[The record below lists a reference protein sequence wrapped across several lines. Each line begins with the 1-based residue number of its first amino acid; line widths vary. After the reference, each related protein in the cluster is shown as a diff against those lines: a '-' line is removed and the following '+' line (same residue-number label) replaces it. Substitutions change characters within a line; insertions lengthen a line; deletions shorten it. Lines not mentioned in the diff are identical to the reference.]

1 MKIFKLPLAGLL
13 FCTAP
18 LLAGCGTSD
27 KPEAPVSLTWE
38 MGTGNAEPGYYE
50 NSFVLKNISGAPL
63 PRNWTIYYS
72 QLPRNVKQI
81 GNPAVKVEPVN
92 GNFFKMYPTESFTP
106 LAPGDSMRITF
117 LCSYKID
124 RNSHAP
130 EGTYWVATADGK
142 ESSPLPVTLNT
153 LVLPSPESLPGY
165 PDATKIY
172 ESNLRLENV
181 SALQPWDILPSVKK
195 ATPAEGAVVLD
206 GKVALAYPDAY
217 AVEARLLKEKLSA
230 LYGLEVVDKAPVT
243 IALETLA
250 DKAKAVN
257 DEYYDMVIDSDRIKI
272 SAATPHGVFNGTQ
285 TLLAMLK
292 GKEAPYRLDAMSVE
306 DYPDLLYR
314 GQMIDIAR
322 NFTTVD
328 NLKKLVDVFAS
339 YKMNVLHFHFSD
351 DEAWRLEI
359 PGLEELTA
367 VGSRRGHT
375 TDESRCLYPC
385 YDGGYDPDAAT
396 VGNGYYS
403 REDFIGLLRYAA
415 ERHIR
420 VIPEIESPGH
430 ARAAIVSMKAR
441 YNKYKDTD
449 VEKAA
454 EYLLSEPEDTSR
466 YASVQYY
473 TDNVIN
479 VAMPSTYRFMEKVIQ
494 ELAAMYREAGVPL
507 ATVHLGGDEVARGV
521 WLGSPKCQAL
531 MKEKGMTKPH
541 DLAEHFITQM
551 ADIMQRN
558 GLKFSGWQEV
568 ALGHTEEA
576 HRQLRTQAAGV
587 YCWNTVPGYD
597 EVVYQIANN
606 GYPVILCNV
615 GNFYMDMAY
624 NGHPDE
630 RGLDWGG
637 YVDESVSFSMLP
649 FSIYRSLRTD
659 GAGNPV
665 DLDMAYNG
673 HPDERGLDWGGY
685 VDESV
690 SFSMLPFSIYRSLRT
705 DGAGNPVDLDA
716 AEKGKTVLTA
726 EGRKNILG
734 VQGQLFAETIRSFNG
749 VEYLLFPK
757 IMGLAERGWNAY
769 PAWEE
774 LRGAQEQ
781 QAFNKALALYYE
793 KISDMEMP
801 YWARNGINFRLPH
814 PGLLVK
820 DGKLYANVAI
830 RGAEIRYT
838 TDGSEPDAQSAL
850 WEAPVPCHAPVVKA
864 KTFCQGKESLPITLK
879 TE

>member
-1 MKIFKLPLAGLL
+1 MKILKLPLAGLL
-13 FCTAP
+13 FCTVP
-18 LLAGCGTSD
+18 FWAGCGTSD
-27 KPEAPVSLTWE
+27 KSEAPVSLTWE
-38 MGTGNAEPGYYE
+38 MGASDIAPGYYE
-50 NSFVLKNISGAPL
+50 NSFVLKNISDAPL
-63 PRNWTIYYS
+63 SKDWTIYYS
-72 QLPRNVKQI
+72 QLPRNVKQA
-81 GNPAVKVEPVN
+81 GNPAVKVESVN
-92 GNFFKMYPTESFTP
+92 GNFFKMYPTESFTS

-117 LCSYKID
+117 LCSYKLD

-130 EGTYWVATADGK
+130 EGTYWVAATDGK
-142 ESSPLPVTLNT
+142 EGKPLPVTLNA
-153 LVLPSPESLPGY
+153 LGLPSPESLPGY
-165 PDATKIY
+165 PDAVKIY
-172 ESNLRLENV
+172 ESNLRLAHAP
-181 SALQPWDILPSVKK
+181 ALKQSDILPSVKK
-195 ATPAEGAVVLD
+195 VTPAEGGVVLD
-206 GKVALAYPDAY
+206 GKVALVYPDEY
-217 AVEARLLKEKLSA
+217 AGEAKLLKEKLSA
-230 LYGLEVVDKAPVT
+230 LYGLEIVDQAPVT

-257 DEYYDMVIDSDRIKI
+257 DEYYDMVIGSDRIKI

-292 GKEAPYRLDAMSVE
+292 DKKAPYRLDAMSVE

-322 NFTTVD
+322 NFTTAD
-328 NLKKLVDVFAS
+328 NLKKLVDIFAS
-339 YKMNVLHFHFSD
+339 YKMNVLHFHFAD

-367 VGSRRGHT
+367 VGSCRGHT

-385 YDGGYDPDAAT
+385 YDGGYDPDAST
-396 VGNGYYS
+396 VGNGHYS

-441 YNKYKDTD
+441 YNRYKDTD
-449 VEKAA
+449 MEKAA

-479 VAMPSTYRFMEKVIQ
+479 VAMPSAYRFMEKVIQ
-494 ELAAMYREAGVPL
+494 ELAAMYEEAGVPL
-507 ATVHLGGDEVARGV
+507 TTVHLGGDEVARGV
-521 WLGSPKCQAL
+521 WLGSPKCRAL
-531 MKEKGMTKPH
+531 MKEEGMTKPH
-541 DLAEHFITQM
+541 DLAEYFITQM
-551 ADIMQRN
+551 AGIMQRN

-637 YVDESVSFSMLP
+637 YVDEAISFSMLP

-659 GAGNPV
+659 GAGDSV
-665 DLDMAYNG
+665 DLDK
-673 HPDERGLDWGGY
+673 
-685 VDESV
+685 
-690 SFSMLPFSIYRSLRT
+690 
-705 DGAGNPVDLDA
+705 

-734 VQGQLFAETIRSFNG
+734 VQGQLFAETIRSFSG

-769 PAWEE
+769 PAWEK

-781 QAFNKALALYYE
+781 QAFDKALALYYE

-801 YWARNGINFRLPH
+801 YWAKNGINFRLPH

-820 DGKLYANVAI
+820 DGTLYANTAI

-838 TDGSEPDAQSAL
+838 MDGSEPTVNSAL
-850 WEAPVPCHAPVVKA
+850 WEMPVKCDASVVKA
-864 KTFCQGKESLPITLK
+864 GTFYQGKASLPITLK
-879 TE
+879 VE

>member
-1 MKIFKLPLAGLL
+1 MIRRPPRSTL
-13 FCTAP
+13 FPYT
-18 LLAGCGTSD
+18 
-27 KPEAPVSLTWE
+27 
-38 MGTGNAEPGYYE
+38 
-50 NSFVLKNISGAPL
+50 
-63 PRNWTIYYS
+63 
-72 QLPRNVKQI
+72 
-81 GNPAVKVEPVN
+81 
-92 GNFFKMYPTESFTP
+92 
-106 LAPGDSMRITF
+106 
-117 LCSYKID
+117 
-124 RNSHAP
+124 
-130 EGTYWVATADGK
+130 
-142 ESSPLPVTLNT
+142 TLFR
-153 LVLPSPESLPGY
+153 S
-165 PDATKIY
+165 
-172 ESNLRLENV
+172 
-181 SALQPWDILPSVKK
+181 
-195 ATPAEGAVVLD
+195 
-206 GKVALAYPDAY
+206 
-217 AVEARLLKEKLSA
+217 
-230 LYGLEVVDKAPVT
+230 T

-257 DEYYDMVIDSDRIKI
+257 DEYYDLVIDSDRIKI

-292 GKEAPYRLDAMSVE
+292 GKKAPYRLDAMSVE

-328 NLKKLVDVFAS
+328 NLKKLVDIFAS

-375 TDESRCLYPC
+375 TNESRCLYPC

-521 WLGSPKCQAL
+521 WLGSPKCRAL
-531 MKEKGMTKPH
+531 MKEKSMTKPH
-541 DLAEHFITQM
+541 DLAEYFITQM

-649 FSIYRSLRTD
+649 FSIYRSLR
-659 GAGNPV
+659 A
-665 DLDMAYNG
+665 
-673 HPDERGLDWGGY
+673 
-685 VDESV
+685 
-690 SFSMLPFSIYRSLRT
+690 

-769 PAWEE
+769 SAWEE

-838 TDGSEPDAQSAL
+838 TDGSEPDTQSAL

-864 KTFCQGKESLPITLK
+864 KTFYQGKESLPITLK

>member
-1 MKIFKLPLAGLL
+1 MKILKLPFAGLL
-13 FCTAP
+13 FCTVP
-18 LLAGCGTSD
+18 FWAGCGTSD
-27 KPEAPVSLTWE
+27 KSEAPVSLTWE
-38 MGTGNAEPGYYE
+38 MGASDIAPGYYE
-50 NSFVLKNISGAPL
+50 NSFVLKNISDAPL
-63 PRNWTIYYS
+63 PKDWTIYYS
-72 QLPRNVKQI
+72 QLPRNVKQA
-81 GNPAVKVEPVN
+81 GNPAVKVESVN
-92 GNFFKMYPTESFTP
+92 GNFFKMYPTESFTS

-117 LCSYKID
+117 LCSYKLD
-124 RNSHAP
+124 RNSHVP
-130 EGTYWVATADGK
+130 EGTYWVAATDGK
-142 ESSPLPVTLNT
+142 EGKPLPVTLNA
-153 LVLPSPESLPGY
+153 LGLPSPESLSGY
-165 PDATKIY
+165 PDAVKIY
-172 ESNLRLENV
+172 ESNLRLAHAP
-181 SALQPWDILPSVKK
+181 ALKQSDILPSVKK
-195 ATPAEGAVVLD
+195 VTPAEGGVVLD
-206 GKVALAYPDAY
+206 GKVALAYPGEY
-217 AVEARLLKEKLSA
+217 AGEARLLKEKLSA
-230 LYGLEVVDKAPVT
+230 LYGLEIVDQAPVT

-257 DEYYDMVIDSDRIKI
+257 DEYYDMVIGSDLIKI

-292 GKEAPYRLDAMSVE
+292 DKKAPYRLDAMSVE

-322 NFTTVD
+322 NFPPAD
-328 NLKKLVDVFAS
+328 NLKKLVDIFAS
-339 YKMNVLHFHFSD
+339 YKMNVLHFHFAD

-367 VGSRRGHT
+367 VGSCRGHT

-385 YDGGYDPDAAT
+385 YDGGYDPDAST
-396 VGNGYYS
+396 VGNGHYS

-441 YNKYKDTD
+441 YNRYKDTD
-449 VEKAA
+449 MEKAA

-479 VAMPSTYRFMEKVIQ
+479 VAMPSAYRFMEKVIQ
-494 ELAAMYREAGVPL
+494 ELAAMYEEAGVPL
-507 ATVHLGGDEVARGV
+507 TTVHLGGDEVARGV
-521 WLGSPKCQAL
+521 WLGSPKCRAL
-531 MKEKGMTKPH
+531 MKEEGMTKPH
-541 DLAEHFITQM
+541 DLAEYFITQM
-551 ADIMQRN
+551 AGIMQRN

-637 YVDESVSFSMLP
+637 YVDEAISFSMLP

-659 GAGNPV
+659 GAGDSV
-665 DLDMAYNG
+665 DLDK
-673 HPDERGLDWGGY
+673 
-685 VDESV
+685 
-690 SFSMLPFSIYRSLRT
+690 
-705 DGAGNPVDLDA
+705 

-734 VQGQLFAETIRSFNG
+734 VQGQLFAETIRSFSG

-769 PAWEE
+769 PAWEK

-781 QAFNKALALYYE
+781 QAFDKALALYYE

-801 YWARNGINFRLPH
+801 YWAKNGINFRLPH

-820 DGKLYANVAI
+820 DGTLYANTAI

-838 TDGSEPDAQSAL
+838 MDGSEPTVNSAL
-850 WEAPVPCHAPVVKA
+850 WEMPMKCDASVVKA
-864 KTFCQGKESLPITLK
+864 GTFYQGKASLPITLK
-879 TE
+879 VE

>member
-1 MKIFKLPLAGLL
+1 L
-13 FCTAP
+13 
-18 LLAGCGTSD
+18 
-27 KPEAPVSLTWE
+27 
-38 MGTGNAEPGYYE
+38 
-50 NSFVLKNISGAPL
+50 
-63 PRNWTIYYS
+63 
-72 QLPRNVKQI
+72 
-81 GNPAVKVEPVN
+81 
-92 GNFFKMYPTESFTP
+92 
-106 LAPGDSMRITF
+106 
-117 LCSYKID
+117 
-124 RNSHAP
+124 
-130 EGTYWVATADGK
+130 
-142 ESSPLPVTLNT
+142 
-153 LVLPSPESLPGY
+153 
-165 PDATKIY
+165 
-172 ESNLRLENV
+172 
-181 SALQPWDILPSVKK
+181 
-195 ATPAEGAVVLD
+195 
-206 GKVALAYPDAY
+206 
-217 AVEARLLKEKLSA
+217 
-230 LYGLEVVDKAPVT
+230 
-243 IALETLA
+243 
-250 DKAKAVN
+250 
-257 DEYYDMVIDSDRIKI
+257 VIDSDRVTI

-420 VIPEIESPGH
+420 VILEIESPGH

-665 DLDMAYNG
+665 DLD
-673 HPDERGLDWGGY
+673 
-685 VDESV
+685 
-690 SFSMLPFSIYRSLRT
+690 
-705 DGAGNPVDLDA
+705 A

>member
-38 MGTGNAEPGYYE
+38 MGTGNAEPGYY
-50 NSFVLKNISGAPL
+50 
-63 PRNWTIYYS
+63 S
-72 QLPRNVKQI
+72 QLPRNVKQV

-117 LCSYKID
+117 LCSYKLD

-153 LVLPSPESLPGY
+153 LALPSPESLPGY

-195 ATPAEGAVVLD
+195 ATLAGGAVVLD

-292 GKEAPYRLDAMSVE
+292 GKKAPYRLDAMSVE

-454 EYLLSEPEDTSR
+454 EYLLNEPEDTSR

-665 DLDMAYNG
+665 DLD
-673 HPDERGLDWGGY
+673 
-685 VDESV
+685 
-690 SFSMLPFSIYRSLRT
+690 
-705 DGAGNPVDLDA
+705 A

-838 TDGSEPDAQSAL
+838 TDGSEPDTQSAL

>member
-1 MKIFKLPLAGLL
+1 
-13 FCTAP
+13 
-18 LLAGCGTSD
+18 
-27 KPEAPVSLTWE
+27 
-38 MGTGNAEPGYYE
+38 
-50 NSFVLKNISGAPL
+50 
-63 PRNWTIYYS
+63 
-72 QLPRNVKQI
+72 
-81 GNPAVKVEPVN
+81 
-92 GNFFKMYPTESFTP
+92 
-106 LAPGDSMRITF
+106 
-117 LCSYKID
+117 
-124 RNSHAP
+124 
-130 EGTYWVATADGK
+130 
-142 ESSPLPVTLNT
+142 
-153 LVLPSPESLPGY
+153 
-165 PDATKIY
+165 
-172 ESNLRLENV
+172 
-181 SALQPWDILPSVKK
+181 
-195 ATPAEGAVVLD
+195 
-206 GKVALAYPDAY
+206 
-217 AVEARLLKEKLSA
+217 
-230 LYGLEVVDKAPVT
+230 
-243 IALETLA
+243 
-250 DKAKAVN
+250 
-257 DEYYDMVIDSDRIKI
+257 
-272 SAATPHGVFNGTQ
+272 
-285 TLLAMLK
+285 
-292 GKEAPYRLDAMSVE
+292 
-306 DYPDLLYR
+306 
-314 GQMIDIAR
+314 
-322 NFTTVD
+322 
-328 NLKKLVDVFAS
+328 
-339 YKMNVLHFHFSD
+339 MNVLHFHFSD

-441 YNKYKDTD
+441 YNRYKDTD
-449 VEKAA
+449 MEKAA

-665 DLDMAYNG
+665 DLD
-673 HPDERGLDWGGY
+673 
-685 VDESV
+685 
-690 SFSMLPFSIYRSLRT
+690 
-705 DGAGNPVDLDA
+705 A

>member
-1 MKIFKLPLAGLL
+1 MNFLWEGAREGYLFSKKRYPSLIRSPASRETTRFPRRGKLLFFPDQNKRRALVILTRGVIADDLTQLLVGEGHVVALAEDVAREVVRVDDHRAHAGLL
-13 FCTAP
+13 IDLVAHARGIFRNTDAVVAVDGEHVGVEAVEARD
-18 LLAGCGTSD
+18 LHADHIVEDAVLAGELAKARADGG
-27 KPEAPVSLTWE
+27 PED
-38 MGTGNAEPGYYE
+38 
-50 NSFVLKNISGAPL
+50 L
-63 PRNWTIYYS
+63 PRAA
-72 QLPRNVKQI
+72 LVD
-81 GNPAVKVEPVN
+81 GELH
-92 GNFFKMYPTESFTP
+92 
-106 LAPGDSMRITF
+106 LAH
-117 LCSYKID
+117 LA
-124 RNSHAP
+124 HA
-130 EGTYWVATADGK
+130 
-142 ESSPLPVTLNT
+142 
-153 LVLPSPESLPGY
+153 
-165 PDATKIY
+165 DA
-172 ESNLRLENV
+172 
-181 SALQPWDILPSVKK
+181 
-195 ATPAEGAVVLD
+195 GAVVLD

-665 DLDMAYNG
+665 DLD
-673 HPDERGLDWGGY
+673 
-685 VDESV
+685 
-690 SFSMLPFSIYRSLRT
+690 
-705 DGAGNPVDLDA
+705 A

>member
-1 MKIFKLPLAGLL
+1 MKILRRPLVGLL
-13 FCTAP
+13 FCTVP
-18 LLAGCGTSD
+18 FWAGCGTSD
-27 KPEAPVSLTWE
+27 KLEAPVSLTWE
-38 MGTGNAEPGYYE
+38 MGASNIEPGYYE
-50 NSFVLKNISGAPL
+50 NSFVLTNISGSPL
-63 PRNWTIYYS
+63 SKDWTIYYS
-72 QLPRNVKQI
+72 QLPRYVKQEE
-81 GNPAVKVEPVN
+81 NPAVKVEAVN
-92 GNFFKMYPTESFTP
+92 GNFFKMYPTDSFKP
-106 LAPGDSMRITF
+106 LAPGDSMRISF
-117 LCSYKID
+117 LCSYKLD

-130 EGTYWVATADGK
+130 EGVYWVATVDGK
-142 ESSPLPVTLNT
+142 EGKPLPIALNA
-153 LVLPSPESLPGY
+153 LPLSSPESLPGY
-165 PDATKIY
+165 PDATNIY
-172 ESNLRLENV
+172 ESNLRLKNV
-181 SALQPWDILPSVKK
+181 PVLEQSDILPSVKK
-195 ATPAEGAVVLD
+195 VVSAEGYVVLD
-206 GKVALAYPDAY
+206 GKVALTYSDEY
-217 AVEARLLKEKLSA
+217 ADEARLLKEKLHD
-230 LYGLEVVDKAPVT
+230 LYNLEVDGKAPVV
-243 IALETLA
+243 IALEPLS
-250 DKAKAVN
+250 DKVQAVN
-257 DEYYDMVIDSDRIKI
+257 DEYYNMVIGSGRIKI
-272 SAATPHGVFNGTQ
+272 SAATPHGIFNGTQ

-292 GKEAPYRLDAMSVE
+292 NKTAPYQLNAMSVE

-322 NFTTVD
+322 NFTTVE
-328 NLKKLVDVFAS
+328 NLKKLVDIFAS
-339 YKMNVLHFHFSD
+339 YKLNVLHFHFAD

-375 TDESRCLYPC
+375 TDESRCLFPC

-441 YNKYKDTD
+441 YNKYKETD
-449 VEKAA
+449 VEKAV

-479 VAMPSTYRFMEKVIQ
+479 VALPSSYHFMEKVIR
-494 ELAAMYREAGVPL
+494 ELAAMYKEAGAAL
-507 ATVHLGGDEVARGV
+507 TTVHLGGDEVARGV
-521 WLGSPKCQAL
+521 WQGSPKCRVL
-531 MKEKGMTKPH
+531 MKEKGMMKPH
-541 DLAEHFITQM
+541 NLAEYFITQM
-551 ADIMQRN
+551 AGIMQRN

-576 HRQLRTQAAGV
+576 HRQLRSQAAGV

-637 YVDESVSFSMLP
+637 YVDESISFSMLP
-649 FSIYRSLRTD
+649 YSIYRSLRTD

-665 DLDMAYNG
+665 DL
-673 HPDERGLDWGGY
+673 EK
-685 VDESV
+685 V
-690 SFSMLPFSIYRSLRT
+690 
-705 DGAGNPVDLDA
+705 
-716 AEKGKTVLTA
+716 EKGKTALTA
-726 EGRKNILG
+726 EGKKNILG

-757 IMGLAERGWNAY
+757 IMGLAERGWNAC
-769 PAWEE
+769 PAWEK
-774 LRGAQEQ
+774 LRGVQER
-781 QAFNKALALYYE
+781 QAFDKALALYYE

-801 YWARNGINFRLPH
+801 YWAKNGINFRLPH
-814 PGLLVK
+814 PGLQVK
-820 DGKLYANVAI
+820 DGKLYANTAI
-830 RGAEIRYT
+830 HGAEIRYT
-838 TDGSEPDAQSAL
+838 MDGSEPTVQSAL
-850 WEAPVPCHAPVVKA
+850 WEAPVECDASVVKA
-864 KTFCQGKESLPITLK
+864 KTFYQGKESLPITLR